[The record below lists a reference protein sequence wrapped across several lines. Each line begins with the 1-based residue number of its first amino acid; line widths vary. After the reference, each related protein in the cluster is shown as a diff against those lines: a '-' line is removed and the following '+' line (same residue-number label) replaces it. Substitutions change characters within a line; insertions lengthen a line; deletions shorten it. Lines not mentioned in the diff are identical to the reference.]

1 MAIVIYLNFN
11 KHQFQ
16 NKHELLFL
24 FLKKMKNSQ
33 KELLSNIGKNLRKI
47 RESKSY
53 TQKELAAAMQM
64 DASQYHK
71 LEAGKT
77 VPTILTLERAAKALK
92 AGIEVIINGNINPID
107 NTNIKDKSLFEKMKM
122 VDELPDEDKTAIFR
136 MIELASKQKKFSEIF
151 QTNTVRP

>member
-1 MAIVIYLNFN
+1 MRADFKNTKIGDKIVFKQSTKHWFLN
-11 KHQFQ
+11 
-16 NKHELLFL
+16 
-24 FLKKMKNSQ
+24 
-33 KELLSNIGKNLRKI
+33 
-47 RESKSY
+47 REENAK
-53 TQKELAAAMQM
+53 
-64 DASQYHK
+64 K

-92 AGIEVIINGNINPID
+92 VGIEVIINGNINPID